1 MSVSLPPVQN
11 ANTPLSLDAG
21 GQPQAT
27 LVVPIWRKYTVA
39 YTDLQTA
46 ATTNNGTLFSLGAGE
61 IIHATKT
68 KHSTAFV
75 GASITALTISVGITG
90 TLAKYSAAYDVVP
103 AVSATAYQL
112 STTIGSESH
121 TAATAIKWAAVA
133 TGANLSVLSAGSVD
147 IWVLV
152 SKAA

>member
-1 MSVSLPPVQN
+1 MSLNLPPVQN
-11 ANTPLSLDAG
+11 ASTALSLDAN

-27 LVVPIWRKYTVA
+27 LAVPIWRKYTVS

-75 GASITALTISVGITG
+75 GPSITALTISVGIVG

-112 STTIGSESH
+112 STTVGS
-121 TAATAIKWAAVA
+121 
-133 TGANLSVLSAGSVD
+133 
-147 IWVLV
+147 
-152 SKAA
+152 